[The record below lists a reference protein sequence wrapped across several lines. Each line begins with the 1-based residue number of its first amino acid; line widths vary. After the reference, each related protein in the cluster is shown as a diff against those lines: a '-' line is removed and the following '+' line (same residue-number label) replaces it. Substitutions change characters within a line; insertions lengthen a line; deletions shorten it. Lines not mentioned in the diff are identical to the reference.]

1 MEENGKDYADILKDA
16 QAKGFAEA
24 DPTADVEGIDA
35 ANKLSILI
43 SLVFGLGVAPDQIPT
58 QGITHVGADD
68 IAFAKDSGYK
78 IKLLASAREENGEV
92 CASVEPT
99 LVPVSHPLANVRNEF
114 NAVFITG
121 NAVDNLMFYGR
132 GAGPLP
138 TGSAVMGDVI
148 GVARKWEKDSAYD
161 IVPQLRYDA
170 DLKFIGEGSNKYY
183 VRMTA
188 EDIPGVMGKI
198 TTILGAHGISIETA
212 LQRPGKNFGD
222 APSSAAPI
230 VPLIFIFANVEKT
243 IVSDA
248 LDDLLANHCVKSI
261 ETVMRVEE

>member
-1 MEENGKDYADILKDA
+1 
-16 QAKGFAEA
+16 
-24 DPTADVEGIDA
+24 
-35 ANKLSILI
+35 
-43 SLVFGLGVAPDQIPT
+43 
-58 QGITHVGADD
+58 
-68 IAFAKDSGYK
+68 
-78 IKLLASAREENGEV
+78 
-92 CASVEPT
+92 
-99 LVPVSHPLANVRNEF
+99 
-114 NAVFITG
+114 
-121 NAVDNLMFYGR
+121 MFYGR